1 MQAGASPASA
11 LDRRESDQVEPTGI
25 EAVSVT
31 HSYDRHEA
39 LRDLSISV
47 ADGEFCTLL
56 GPSGSG
62 KTTLLRIF
70 AGLLTPSDGQVK
82 IKGQD
87 VTNVSVQDRSIG
99 LVFQHYALFPHLNV
113 ADNVGYP
120 LKIRGQ
126 RRADRDRLVDEMLEF
141 VNLAGL
147 GERAPGDLSGGQQQ
161 RVAIARA
168 LVFQPQVLLLDEPLG
183 ALDRRL
189 RQQLGTEL
197 RRIQKEYSTTAVYVT
212 HDQEEALLLSDT
224 IAVIND
230 GRVQQIGSPEEL
242 YSRPANRFVAT
253 FLGDTNILTGT
264 VSGIDRSSDHT
275 RIAWAGAEVTCRGA
289 LESNVGDLAAFS
301 IRPEDVE
308 IGDPSAAGLPHS
320 DGIVVTTAT
329 VRDLIFLGARFKVFL
344 QLRDGSELTAELPA
358 TQSPPAT
365 GNEVSV
371 GWRYGIAAAFPIG

>member
-11 LDRRESDQVEPTGI
+11 LDRRESDQVEPAGI

-70 AGLLTPSDGQVK
+70 AGLLTPSAGQVK
-82 IKGQD
+82 IKGRD

-120 LKIRGQ
+120 LKIRSY
-126 RRADRDRLVDEMLEF
+126 RRADRDRMVDEMLEF

-168 LVFQPQVLLLDEPLG
+168 LVFQPEVLLLDEPLG

-224 IAVIND
+224 IAVVND
-230 GRVQQIGSPEEL
+230 GTVQQIGSPEEL

-253 FLGDTNILTGT
+253 FLGDTNILTGS
-264 VSGIDRSSDHT
+264 VSSIDRAGDLT
-275 RIAWAGAEVTCRGA
+275 RIAWDGAEVTCRGS
-289 LESNVGDLAAFS
+289 LEANVGDLASFS

-308 IGDPSAAGLPHS
+308 IGDPSAGGLPHS
-320 DGIVVTTAT
+320 EGIVVTTAT

-358 TQSPPAT
+358 TQSPPVT

-371 GWRYGIAAAFPIG
+371 GWRYGVAAAFPIG

>member
-1 MQAGASPASA
+1 MEPA
-11 LDRRESDQVEPTGI
+11 GI

-70 AGLLTPSDGQVK
+70 AGLLTPSNGQVK

-113 ADNVGYP
+113 ADNIGYP
-120 LKIRGQ
+120 LKIRSY

-224 IAVIND
+224 IAVVND
-230 GRVQQIGSPEEL
+230 GRVQQIGTPEEL

-264 VSGIDRSSDHT
+264 VSNIDRGSDHT
-275 RIAWAGAEVTCRGA
+275 RIAWDGAEVTCRGA

-308 IGDPSAAGLPHS
+308 IADPSAAGLPHS

-371 GWRYGIAAAFPIG
+371 GWRYGVAAAFPIG